1 MTNILYGTLYG
12 RGINKME
19 ENQESQ
25 AQKSNGEGCTKKE
38 HNIITLCSL
47 FVSILCTFA
56 TVGSAIYARQ
66 SAVYTKQSIDE
77 NKQQKEIDDAVQ
89 MNSIVTQMGQI
100 DEFKSSIDTLN
111 DTVGNLN
118 ETVGN
123 LEAGYV
129 QMSNIVT
136 DLQQDVESLKS
147 SRVSN
152 LIPSD
157 YTLKYMTLTKENNYC
172 LSSLPVQTGIIL
184 ANNKYTKEGF
194 TGEELAGEKVLLPF
208 EQDGQEV
215 YFYGQVNE
223 RGQWD
228 GDCLV
233 NVYKDNELIII
244 TDANYSDGKINN
256 YKQAFVDE
264 SRNIWYISNRENKG
278 DYNEGETWSYF
289 KNSNNKKDF
298 SLETVQISD
307 MINVDDFKRMNEL
320 AEEGYYH
327 GQTSNGRYNDTTGK
341 AYSIKFA
348 ADGTIRTLYIGN
360 MVDGQ
365 YEDYTGNAWYI
376 TKAEDTDYMYYKGF
390 FKKGKTVNNEGYIF
404 ENNLSLSDIEKY
416 VSGYEFDIELN
427 WYQY

>member
-1 MTNILYGTLYG
+1 MAMTNMLYGTLYG
-12 RGINKME
+12 RGIKKME
-19 ENQESQ
+19 ENQ
-25 AQKSNGEGCTKKE
+25 NGSTEKKVDYGM
-38 HNIITLCSL
+38 IIALCSL
-47 FVSILCTFA
+47 LVSVLCTIA
-56 TVGSAIYARQ
+56 TVRGAM
-66 SAVYTKQSIDE
+66 YTKQSIDDD
-77 NKQQKEIDDAVQ
+77 KQQKEIDDAVQ
-89 MNSIVTQMGQI
+89 MNNIVTKIGQI
-100 DEFKSSIDTLN
+100 DEFKSGIDTLTA
-111 DTVGNLN
+111 TVGNLN

-123 LEAGYV
+123 LEDGYV

-147 SRVSN
+147 SRISN
-152 LIPSD
+152 LVPSD
-157 YTLKYMTLTKENNYC
+157 YTLQYLTVSKENNYC
-172 LSSLPVQTGIIL
+172 LSSLPVQSGVIL

-194 TGEELAGEKVLLPF
+194 TGEELAGEQVLLPYK
-208 EQDGQEV
+208 QNGQEV

-223 RGQWD
+223 FGQWD

-244 TDANYSDGKINN
+244 TDANYSNGKINN
-256 YKQAFVDE
+256 YEQAFVDE
-264 SRNIWYISNRENKG
+264 NRNIWYISNRENKG

-298 SLETVQISD
+298 SLETVQIAD

-320 AEEGYYH
+320 VKEGYYH

-348 ADGTIRTLYIGN
+348 ADGTIRTLYSGN

-390 FKKGKTVNNEGYIF
+390 FKNGKTVNNEGYIF
-404 ENNLSLSDIEKY
+404 ENNLSMSDIEKY